1 MQVPKPPA
9 GSHPGDSAPPQ
20 GCPRQ
25 RESWQ
30 LPWAAMQRGCLE
42 QPCSA
47 ISFACGALGLPLTTA
62 IEAAVLLLLLP
73 RGEQEARWAAG
84 EGGLKVPGCASAP
97 AAAGGD
103 SSARLPH
110 T

>member
-42 QPCSA
+42 QPRSA

-62 IEAAVLLLLLP
+62 MEAAVLARKAAISALWVSK
-73 RGEQEARWAAG
+73 RQGGQQER
-84 EGGLKVPGCASAP
+84 KGCA
-97 AAAGGD
+97 
-103 SSARLPH
+103 RLCFGPCCCMG
-110 T
+110 